1 METLTFSDDWQLM
14 TGDGLTA
21 GFPLNSAAGSRIYGG
36 GKGMTSVYTARMI
49 YFGQAH
55 YRGLAMAI
63 RQGDIFWVQL
73 NDTDI
78 PHPHVVIQADDSAVT
93 ICALTSN
100 IKRINWPGAV
110 LLDAGEA
117 GLQKTSIV
125 EVYKV
130 STVDASQLGDYI
142 GSLSE
147 ARLNQIQSGI
157 RFVQTT
163 FSGHHEDRL

>member
-1 METLTFSDDWQLM
+1 M
-14 TGDGLTA
+14 TDDGLIPSTLLPAVEFMAAANTRRACYTSDRHTTGA
-21 GFPLNSAAGSRIYGG
+21 G
-36 GKGMTSVYTARMI
+36 
-49 YFGQAH
+49 
-55 YRGLAMAI
+55 MAI

-100 IKRINWPGAV
+100 IKRINWPGTV

-117 GLQKTSIV
+117 GLQKTSV
-125 EVYKV
+125 AEVYKV
-130 STVDASQLGDYI
+130 STVDPSQLGAYI
-142 GSLSE
+142 GSLSQ
-147 ARLNQIQSGI
+147 ARLNQIRAGM